1 MPWRAA
7 GLVVRLVI
15 FVAGL
20 IAHFKSNL
28 GPLAPSLAFRP
39 TSSGVGLRVDW
50 LGTSNYT
57 AGQLL
62 AAGRS
67 GDYLALREAIWVLY
81 SILGEGP
88 VPADEA
94 KALAQQAGIATGSL
108 RRAKELLGVR
118 SRRTG
123 FGSGSRFYWV
133 LPPTGDLVRRLR
145 QQDLDQLMNQ
155 LLYGEGIC
163 DFRHGQTCD
172 EDDRPDDEAS
182 GAPSQV

>member
-1 MPWRAA
+1 M
-7 GLVVRLVI
+7 
-15 FVAGL
+15 

-28 GPLAPSLAFRP
+28 GPHARSLAFRP
-39 TSSGVGLRVDW
+39 TNSGSGLRVDW

-67 GDYLALREAIWVLY
+67 GDYSALWEAIWVLY

-88 VPADEA
+88 VPANEA
-94 KALAQQAGIATGSL
+94 KALAQQAGITAPSQ
-108 RRAKELLGVR
+108 RRAKQLLSVR
-118 SRRTG
+118 SQRTG
-123 FGSGSRFYWV
+123 FGPGSRFFWV
-133 LPPTGDLVRRLR
+133 LPPTGELVRRLR

-155 LLYGEGIC
+155 LLFGEGIC
-163 DFRHGQTCD
+163 DLRHGQTCD

-182 GAPSQV
+182 GAPGQV